1 MERAEVV
8 NSPDMSPRP
17 RFEMSRHDA
26 HIRLEDEL
34 WAQLGELAQ
43 KLGVSRT
50 AALGLVVRSGFGVV
64 GEGSAAG
71 RAGACPLCGAELGRR
86 Q

>member
-1 MERAEVV
+1 
-8 NSPDMSPRP
+8 
-17 RFEMSRHDA
+17 MSRHDA